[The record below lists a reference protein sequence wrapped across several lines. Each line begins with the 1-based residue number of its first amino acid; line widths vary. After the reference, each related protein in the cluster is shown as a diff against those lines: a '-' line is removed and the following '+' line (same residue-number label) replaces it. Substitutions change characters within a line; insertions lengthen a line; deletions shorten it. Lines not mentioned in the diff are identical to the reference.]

1 MADVRPR
8 QRRQLGHRY
17 TLERLIGRGGM
28 AEVYRARDR
37 LLGRSVAVKVLRS
50 VAVTETD
57 RARFTAEARTL
68 ARLRH
73 PGVVTILD
81 AATTDDQPYLVMGL
95 VDGGNLAAHCSASAM
110 EPTRVASIGVQLAE
124 ALAHAHAAG
133 VVHRDL
139 KPGNVLLDADDR
151 VTLTDFGI
159 AMLMSDNTRHT
170 TTGVTVGTAAYLSP
184 EQVRGDEI
192 TPASDVYSLGLLLL
206 EALTGNRV
214 YRGTPVE
221 AALARLT
228 TPPAIPSTMPSP
240 WQELLWAMTALDP
253 TERPSADQV
262 AASLRDL
269 ASGSERATA
278 PSHVGR
284 VHGDGPARP
293 TSRARFDGGTI
304 GIHRLTPEVRP
315 RSSHVLAWRG
325 RAATGFAALLL
336 MLVSASVMS
345 DDSGARSASP
355 APTPQGSATAPAER
369 RDVESNAG
377 RPSRVVAAA
386 SGPLPS
392 RLRSESG
399 SPRPTKTRDHE
410 PERLA
415 AGGQPI
421 GQRNGQAQDGS
432 REPVDK
438 QGEKH
443 KRDEAGKKH
452 GKKDKKAKAAA

>member
-8 QRRQLGHRY
+8 QRRLLGHRY
-17 TLERLIGRGGM
+17 TLEGLIGRGGM

-50 VAVTETD
+50 AAVTEEE

-81 AATTDDQPYLVMGL
+81 AATRDDQPYLVMEL
-95 VDGGNLAAHCSASAM
+95 VDGRSLAAHCRESAM
-110 EPTRVASIGVQLAE
+110 EPTRVAFIGVQLAD

-133 VVHRDL
+133 VIHRDL

-151 VTLTDFGI
+151 VTLADFGI
-159 AMLMSDNTRHT
+159 AMLMSDTTRHT

-184 EQVRGDEI
+184 EQVRGDAI

-206 EALTGNRV
+206 EALTGRRV
-214 YRGTPVE
+214 YRGAPVE

-228 TPPAIPSTMPSP
+228 TPPAIPSTVPSP
-240 WQELLWAMTALDP
+240 WHELLPAMTALDP
-253 TERPSADQV
+253 TERLSAAQV

-269 ASGSERATA
+269 ASGSEPATA

-284 VHGDGPARP
+284 VHGDGPAQP

-304 GIHRLTPEVRP
+304 GIHGLAPEVQP
-315 RSSHVLAWRG
+315 RSNHVVPAR
-325 RAATGFAALLL
+325 RRRVAGFAALLL
-336 MLVSASVMS
+336 IVVSAAVMS
-345 DDSGARSASP
+345 DASGARSASS
-355 APTPQGSATAPAER
+355 ASTPQGSATVPIER
-369 RDVESNAG
+369 RDVGSNAE

-392 RLRSESG
+392 LRSESG
-399 SPRPTKTRDHE
+399 SPRPMKTRDHE
-410 PERLA
+410 HERQA
-415 AGGQPI
+415 ASGQPI
-421 GQRNGQAQDGS
+421 GQRNGQARDGS
-432 REPVDK
+432 RESVDK
-438 QGEKH
+438 QHEKH
-443 KRDEAGKKH
+443 KRDEVAKR